1 MRLKLFRARRMTDA
15 LAQMRAELGVDAL
28 ILSTRRT
35 ADGVEVT
42 AAVDDTPQPLPQQ
55 DDAARTR
62 CLAFHGS
69 PEQLSAALQRG
80 PLPEALADRFKFAA
94 FDLQAC
100 ARPLMF
106 TGPPGAGK
114 TLTVARLATRLV
126 LCGIHPLVITAD
138 GQRAGAAEQ
147 LAAFTRLLDLDLL
160 VASEPVQLARA
171 LSRRLAGAPVLIDM
185 PGANPFNAAEHA
197 ELVALAT
204 TVNARVA
211 VVLPAGLDP
220 GEAADT
226 AAAFVASGAEYLV
239 ATRLDIA
246 RRIGSVLAAAGAGL
260 ALAEAGIGPGA
271 ADGLIP
277 LTPAWLARRL
287 MDVSTEWE
295 HRA

>member
-1 MRLKLFRARRMTDA
+1 
-15 LAQMRAELGVDAL
+15 
-28 ILSTRRT
+28 
-35 ADGVEVT
+35 
-42 AAVDDTPQPLPQQ
+42 
-55 DDAARTR
+55 
-62 CLAFHGS
+62 
-69 PEQLSAALQRG
+69 
-80 PLPEALADRFKFAA
+80 
-94 FDLQAC
+94 
-100 ARPLMF
+100 
-106 TGPPGAGK
+106 
-114 TLTVARLATRLV
+114 
-126 LCGIHPLVITAD
+126 
-138 GQRAGAAEQ
+138 
-147 LAAFTRLLDLDLL
+147 
-160 VASEPVQLARA
+160 
-171 LSRRLAGAPVLIDM
+171 M